1 MPKFSFWMSEG
12 ALFSSAAMLID
23 AFAIANLWQRSLV
36 ANESAP
42 LFQTEI
48 LTTDGQPVTA
58 LGNIPVMP
66 HGAVEEKAAT
76 DCLIIAP
83 TLPNVTSLP
92 ANLDCLARWIT
103 ALRSDAVPIAT
114 VCTGTFILAE
124 LGLLDG
130 KTATTNW
137 KYARMFQKCYPNVN
151 LNVQYILTE
160 DDGILCTGAA
170 TAVYHLAL
178 HLIRRFG
185 SDRLASA
192 CSKALLVDPNRS
204 SQTPYVLNNPMRNH
218 GDLQVLKAQQ
228 LIEEKYAAIDTVDTI
243 ARQVGIS
250 PRHFKR
256 RFKSATGDL
265 PLKYL
270 QRIRIDAAKEKLE
283 TTRETIE
290 QITWAVGYQ
299 DVSSFCRLFKQHTE
313 ISPRAYREKF
323 FTPLGVLNAY
333 TTTRTKE
340 M

>member
-1 MPKFSFWMSEG
+1 MTMPKFSFWMSEG
-12 ALFSSAAMLID
+12 ALFSSVSMLID
-23 AFAIANLWQRSLV
+23 AFAIANLWQRSLE
-36 ANESAP
+36 ACESAP

-48 LTTDGQPVTA
+48 LTTDGAPVTA
-58 LGNIPVMP
+58 LGNIPVTP
-66 HGAVEEKAAT
+66 HGAIDEGAAT
-76 DCLIIAP
+76 DCLVIAP
-83 TLPNVTSLP
+83 TLPNITPMST
-92 ANLDCLARWIT
+92 NLNRLDRWIE
-103 ALRSDAVPIAT
+103 ALRRDAVPVAT

-137 KYARMFQKCYPNVN
+137 KYARMFQKRYPQVK
-151 LNVQYILTE
+151 LNVQYMLTE

-185 SDRLASA
+185 SSRLAST

-204 SQTPYVLNNPMRNH
+204 SQAPYVLDSPMRNH
-218 GDLQVLKAQQ
+218 GDAQVLKAQR
-228 LIEEKYAAIDTVDTI
+228 LIEEKYAAIDTVDAI
-243 ARQVGIS
+243 AREVGIS

-270 QRIRIDAAKEKLE
+270 QRIRIDAAKERLE
-283 TTRETIE
+283 TTHETIE
-290 QITWAVGYQ
+290 QITWSVGYR

-323 FTPLGVLNAY
+323 FTPTQPMTA
-333 TTTRTKE
+333 
-340 M
+340 

>member
-1 MPKFSFWMSEG
+1 MPKFSFWMSQG
-12 ALFSSAAMLID
+12 ALFSSVAMLID
-23 AFAIANLWQRSLV
+23 AFTIANLWQRSFEE
-36 ANESAP
+36 NQSAP

-48 LTTDGQPVTA
+48 LTTDGEPVTA

-66 HGAVEEKAAT
+66 HGAVDEKAAT
-76 DCLIIAP
+76 DCLVIAP
-83 TLPNVTSLP
+83 TLPNITPIS
-92 ANLDCLARWIT
+92 ANLGPLNRWIV
-103 ALRSDAVPIAT
+103 ALRRDAVPIAT

-137 KYARMFQKCYPNVN
+137 KYARMFQKRYPRVN

-185 SDRLASA
+185 SSRLAST

-204 SQTPYVLNNPMRNH
+204 SQTPYVLSSPMRNH
-218 GDLQVLKAQQ
+218 GDAQILKAQR
-228 LIEEKYAAIDTVDTI
+228 LIEENYAAIYTVDTI
-243 ARQVGIS
+243 AREVGIS

-270 QRIRIDAAKEKLE
+270 QRIRIDAAKERLE
-283 TTRETIE
+283 TTQQTIE
-290 QITWAVGYQ
+290 EITWAVGYQ
-299 DVSSFCRLFKQHTE
+299 DVSSFCRLFRQHTE

-323 FTPLGVLNAY
+323 FIPLQPMTA
-333 TTTRTKE
+333 
-340 M
+340 